1 VLSVRGNGFMAE
13 IGTVHGIMGHVLL
26 ILSPPYSVWRH
37 SEEGEELK
45 VAWPPGDVDEI
56 WRVKTLEC
64 TRAEQGL
71 YEAEMLLYIDRSS
84 GQLRLIAELQQD
96 GTLVLTDPEQ
106 VELWQSPTE
115 LRAQIRLDLMAKVIT
130 EMKLNQACWS
140 HVTAARSVLTSAR
153 IVPTE
158 DRNRTMEHVRFCW
171 TREPICTTLV
181 IVFWQRYICEL
192 VQNSVPLACGQNA
205 DALDL
210 IMRWMPLKADR
221 SLPGDLLGAMRCGGW
236 VSLAQIPRIFRPMV
250 FAPSKDGKHEP
261 TFGHPAAA
269 VQPPRATRQ
278 VQAH

>member
-1 VLSVRGNGFMAE
+1 
-13 IGTVHGIMGHVLL
+13 
-26 ILSPPYSVWRH
+26 
-37 SEEGEELK
+37 
-45 VAWPPGDVDEI
+45 
-56 WRVKTLEC
+56 
-64 TRAEQGL
+64 
-71 YEAEMLLYIDRSS
+71 
-84 GQLRLIAELQQD
+84 
-96 GTLVLTDPEQ
+96 VLTDPEQ

-250 FAPSKDGKHEP
+250 FAPSNDGKHDP
-261 TFGHPAAA
+261 TVGHPAAA